1 MKPADRQKK
10 KPKRPID
17 RLKKKLIKRNAL
29 LEIKETIDIPKK
41 GNQHYVNVLKKTLLQ
56 FASIIFEL
64 YNNFL
69 TINK

>member
-41 GNQHYVNVLKKTLLQ
+41 KETKIMLMYSRKHYYNLLQ
-56 FASIIFEL
+56 
-64 YNNFL
+64 
-69 TINK
+69 